1 MTISFDNQ
9 NTTITLTESSTGATA
24 VIIDMIFDWV
34 VLENNTMFADNE
46 LIDILQA
53 YLEEQAQQ

>member
-34 VLENNTMFADNE
+34 VIENNTMFADNE

-53 YLEEQAQQ
+53 HLEEQANK